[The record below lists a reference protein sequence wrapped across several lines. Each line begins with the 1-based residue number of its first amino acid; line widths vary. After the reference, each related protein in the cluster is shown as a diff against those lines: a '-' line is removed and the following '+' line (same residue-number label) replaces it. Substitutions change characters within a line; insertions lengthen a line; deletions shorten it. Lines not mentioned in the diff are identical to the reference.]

1 MKLKVFTLTALSA
14 LVLLG
19 CSKTDQASEK
29 TVPDAVLE
37 ATNEELQQA
46 VMDRDE
52 LLSLVSQ
59 INDDVV
65 KIKEIE
71 GIISVNTNETPN
83 RRTQL
88 INDMEAIKTSLAERQ
103 NRLAELESR
112 LKSSNL
118 YNTQL
123 QKTIEG
129 LRAQIEQQ
137 NNQISA
143 LNEQLG
149 QANEVIRQQTAQ
161 IDTLNST
168 VSERN
173 TQLAASEQTNID
185 LTNDLNRCYYVVGS
199 EKELKE
205 QKIIEKSFLRKTKIL
220 PGDFNQKYF
229 TEADKRNLSQI
240 PLYSKKAE
248 IMTNQPK
255 DSYELSDDAN
265 GMKVLKITN
274 PDKFWNL
281 SNYLVV
287 KVK

>member
-1 MKLKVFTLTALSA
+1 
-14 LVLLG
+14 
-19 CSKTDQASEK
+19 
-29 TVPDAVLE
+29 
-37 ATNEELQQA
+37 
-46 VMDRDE
+46 
-52 LLSLVSQ
+52 
-59 INDDVV
+59 
-65 KIKEIE
+65 
-71 GIISVNTNETPN
+71 
-83 RRTQL
+83 
-88 INDMEAIKTSLAERQ
+88 MEAIKTSLAERQ